1 MNDRNRDTEKG
12 HILIVDDS
20 PVNVRLLSSI
30 LTRQGYKVQSETSGK
45 LALRMIDETPPDL
58 ILLDINMP
66 GMNGYEVCEQLK
78 SDTSTADIPIIFI
91 SALEDISDKVR
102 AFEVGGV
109 DYIPKPFE
117 FKEVIARV
125 DTHLALRSLQ
135 RQLRQANESLEQ
147 RVAERTAELVNL
159 NAALECF
166 VPHEFLEFLGKDSLV
181 DVKLGDQV
189 QQEMTVMFSD
199 IRDFTAD
206 SERMTP
212 QDSFNSLNEYLR
224 RVSPVIRQHH
234 GIVDK
239 YLGDGV
245 MALFPKSADD
255 ALRAA
260 IAMQDS
266 LDDYNLQRIKNGL
279 DPIRTGT
286 GIHTG
291 SLMLGIIGEEQRF
304 QGTVISDAVNLT
316 SRLEGMTKM
325 YGVSIIISTNVLI
338 NLDDPAAYN
347 YRFLDRVRVKG
358 KTEALSVFDVFDSDP
373 EDDVAFKLLTRTDF
387 EQGIYLYHNK
397 QFTEASEK
405 FANVL
410 EKHPGDRAA
419 QIYRQRAEY
428 YKTNGVPIDWMG
440 VESLSMK

>member
-1 MNDRNRDTEKG
+1 MNDQNRDTEKG

-30 LTRQGYKVQSETSGK
+30 LTKQGYRVQSELSGQA
-45 LALRMIDETPPDL
+45 ALNMISDTPPDL

-66 GMNGYEVCEQLK
+66 EMNGYEVCEQLK
-78 SDTSTADIPIIFI
+78 SEAYTADIPIIFI

-125 DTHLALRSLQ
+125 DTHLALRRLQ
-135 RQLRQANESLEQ
+135 RELRQANEMLEQ

-159 NAALECF
+159 NTALERF
-166 VPHEFLEFLGKDSLV
+166 VPHEFLEFLGKESLV

-189 QQEMTVMFSD
+189 QRDMTVMFSD
-199 IRDFTAD
+199 IRDFTAY
-206 SERMTP
+206 SEKMTP

-224 RVSPVIRQHH
+224 RVSPVIRRHN

-255 ALRAA
+255 AVRAT

-266 LDDYNLQRIKNGL
+266 LDEYNAHRARNKLA
-279 DPIRTGT
+279 PIRIGT

-304 QGTVISDAVNLT
+304 QGTVISDAVNLA

-325 YGVSIIISTNVLI
+325 YGVSVIITTNVLI
-338 NLDDPAAYN
+338 NLADPAAYN

-373 EDDVAFKLLTRTDF
+373 ETDIELKLMTRTDF

-397 QFTEASEK
+397 QFNEASEK
-405 FANVL
+405 FTGVL
-410 EKHPGDRAA
+410 ERHPDDKAA

-428 YKTNGVPIDWMG
+428 YEIHGVPIDWMG
-440 VESLSMK
+440 VENLSVK

>member
-1 MNDRNRDTEKG
+1 MNDQNRDTKKG

-20 PVNVRLLSSI
+20 PVNIRLLSSI
-30 LTRQGYKVQSETSGK
+30 LTKQGYEVQSGINGDM
-45 LALRMIDETPPDL
+45 ALKAVRENPPDL

-66 GMNGYEVCEQLK
+66 DMNGYEVCELLK
-78 SDTSTADIPIIFI
+78 SDARSAEIPIIFI
-91 SALEDISDKVR
+91 SALEDIADKVK

-125 DTHLALRSLQ
+125 DTHLALKWLQ
-135 RQLRQANESLEQ
+135 HQLRKANESLEQ

-159 NAALECF
+159 NTALERF
-166 VPHEFLEFLGKDSLV
+166 VPHEFLEFLGKESLV

-199 IRDFTAD
+199 IRDFTAE
-206 SERMTP
+206 SEKMTP
-212 QDSFNSLNEYLR
+212 QDNFNSLNEYLCR
-224 RVSPVIRQHH
+224 ISPVIRRNH

-255 ALRAA
+255 AVRAT

-266 LDDYNLQRIKNGL
+266 LDGYNVQRIKNGMN
-279 DPIRTGT
+279 PIRIGT

-304 QGTVISDAVNLT
+304 QGTVISDAVNVA

-325 YGVSIIISTNVLI
+325 YGVSIIITTNVLI

-358 KTEALSVFDVFDSDP
+358 KTEVLSVFDVFDSDP
-373 EDDVAFKLLTRTDF
+373 PADVDMKLTTRTDF
-387 EQGIYLYHNK
+387 EKGIYFYHNK
-397 QFTEASEK
+397 QFAEASDK
-405 FANVL
+405 FENVL
-410 EKHPGDRAA
+410 NRHPGDKAA

-428 YKTNGVPIDWMG
+428 YKTHDVPIDWIG
-440 VESLSMK
+440 VETLSMK